1 MVMAKYDPLAK
12 FLEDSPRTEGTAILS
27 FTQIE
32 DVTGKA
38 LSMSA
43 RRHRSWWGND
53 SYHVQAV
60 AWRAAGWRVF
70 KVDLARQVVTF
81 IRAS

>member
-1 MVMAKYDPLAK
+1 MAKYDPLAK
-12 FLEDSPRTEGTAILS
+12 FLEDSARTEGTVILS
-27 FTQIE
+27 FAQIE

-38 LSMSA
+38 LPMSA

-70 KVDLARQVVTF
+70 KVDMARQVVTF

>member
-1 MVMAKYDPLAK
+1 MRKYDPLAK
-12 FLEDSPRTEGTAILS
+12 FLEDSARTEGTAILS
-27 FTQIE
+27 FAQIE
-32 DVTGKA
+32 DLTGKA
-38 LSMSA
+38 LPMSA
-43 RRHRSWWGND
+43 HRHRSWWGND

>member
-1 MVMAKYDPLAK
+1 MAKYDPLAK
-12 FLEDSPRTEGTAILS
+12 FLGDSARTEGTAILS

-32 DVTGKA
+32 DLMGKA
-38 LSMSA
+38 LPKSA

-53 SYHVQAV
+53 SYHVQSV
-60 AWRAAGWRVF
+60 AWQAAGWRAIST
-70 KVDLARQVVTF
+70 LNTRQVVTF

>member
-1 MVMAKYDPLAK
+1 MAKYDPLAK
-12 FLEDSPRTEGTAILS
+12 FLEDSPRTEGTVILS
-27 FTQIE
+27 FAQIE
-32 DVTGKA
+32 DVTEKA
-38 LSMSA
+38 LPMSA
-43 RRHRSWWGND
+43 RQHRSWWGND

-70 KVDLARQVVTF
+70 KVDLARGVVTF

>member
-1 MVMAKYDPLAK
+1 MRKYDPLAK
-12 FLEDSPRTEGTAILS
+12 FLEDSPRTEGTEILS
-27 FTQIE
+27 FAQVE
-32 DVTGKA
+32 DLTGKA
-38 LSMSA
+38 LPVSA
-43 RRHRSWWGND
+43 HRHRSWWGND

-70 KVDLARQVVTF
+70 KADLARQVVTF

>member
-1 MVMAKYDPLAK
+1 MRKYDPLVK

-27 FTQIE
+27 YAQIE
-32 DVTGKA
+32 DLTGKA
-38 LSMSA
+38 LPISA
-43 RRHRSWWGND
+43 HRYRSWWGND

>member
-1 MVMAKYDPLAK
+1 MAKYDPLAK
-12 FLEDSPRTEGTAILS
+12 FLGDSARTEGTAILS

-32 DVTGKA
+32 DLMGKA
-38 LSMSA
+38 LPMSA

-53 SYHVQAV
+53 SYHVQSV
-60 AWRAAGWRVF
+60 AWQAAGWRVF
-70 KVDLARQVVTF
+70 KVDMAHRVVTF

>member
-1 MVMAKYDPLAK
+1 MRKYYPLAK

-27 FTQIE
+27 FAQIE
-32 DVTGKA
+32 DVMGKA
-38 LSMSA
+38 LPLSA
-43 RRHRSWWGND
+43 RRHHSWWGND

-70 KVDLARQVVTF
+70 KVDLTRQVVTF